1 MVAHLEWARGTTG
14 PHHGGRR
21 AMRTRRFL
29 MLSALASA
37 VIFPLSIGG
46 PALAHDSSGSH
57 AIVGLW
63 SLTDEI
69 LDSCNPPGNPVRTV
83 IDLKM
88 FLRDGNMI
96 EAPGTIGVG
105 APPLKRGVPGL
116 GSWQH
121 VGERQYQASF
131 RFFRYDSSN
140 DTFAGTQTA
149 VVDIELSKDGKSLTG
164 TTTTNIYDMQGN
176 LTLTRCTRS
185 TGTRVE

>member
-1 MVAHLEWARGTTG
+1 VL
-14 PHHGGRR
+14 P
-21 AMRTRRFL
+21 
-29 MLSALASA
+29 
-37 VIFPLSIGG
+37 
-46 PALAHDSSGSH
+46 HDSSGSH

-69 LDSCNPPGNPVRTV
+69 LDSCSPPGNPVRTV

-96 EAPGTIGVG
+96 EAPGTPGVG
-105 APPLKRGVPGL
+105 APPLQRGVPGL

-121 VGERQYQASF
+121 LGGRQYQASF
-131 RFFRYDSSN
+131 RFFRYDGSD

-164 TTTTNIYDMQGN
+164 AMTTNIYDAQDH
-176 LTLTRCTRS
+176 LITTRCTTS